1 MADLITIG
9 IIDSDENSRRFLKT
23 MLSEI
28 PWVKIETEAND
39 LNRGYELIRKIQP
52 SIVILDL
59 GSNVDHALVLA
70 EKISQNLPK
79 TTLFVTSANTSSE
92 VVIRAMRSGAREFL
106 SKPLNRDEVSSAV
119 KSVIRLKNSQ
129 MMGNGSMGKVIT
141 AFGVKGG
148 VGTTTIATNLAV
160 NLSRLTKKEVVLID
174 LNLQLGNAAL
184 FMDIKSK
191 QSIVDIINNIDD
203 LNPKLLKDIL
213 PRHSSG
219 IYVLSSSSKMEDAD
233 RVRTIH
239 LDKMLTLLKTTFDYI
254 VIDGNDIF
262 DDLTLKVLDESD
274 SILAISTVDLPA
286 VYNTRQCLD
295 IFQRMGYGQDKVR
308 LVFNRYASIK
318 EAAFQELEKS
328 LDYPIYWKI
337 PNQDYATVVKSINE
351 GTPVSIMK
359 PNSKL
364 SQSFHKL
371 AIQFNGRKPETSK
384 QKNRKLKKSRIKTLF
399 TKKDRR

>member
-9 IIDSDENSRRFLKT
+9 IIDNDENSRRFMKA

-28 PWVKIETEAND
+28 PWVKIEAEAND

-59 GSNVDHALVLA
+59 SPSMDQALLLA
-70 EKISQNLPK
+70 EKICQNLPK

-106 SKPLNRDEVSSAV
+106 PKPLNREEVSSAV
-119 KSVIRLKNSQ
+119 KSVIRLKNTQ
-129 MMGNGSMGKVIT
+129 MMEKGSMGKVIT
-141 AFGVKGG
+141 TFGVKGG

-184 FMDIKSK
+184 FMDMKSR
-191 QSIVDIINNIDD
+191 QSIVDVINNIDD

-219 IYVLSSSSKMEDAD
+219 IYMLSSSSKVEDAD

-239 LDKMLTLLKTTFDYI
+239 LDKMLTLLKSTFDYI
-254 VIDGNDIF
+254 VVDGNDVF

-274 SILAISTVDLPA
+274 TILAISTVDLPA

-308 LVFNRYASIK
+308 LIFNRYASIK

-337 PNQDYATVVKSINE
+337 PNQDYATVVRSINE

-364 SQSFHKL
+364 SKSFQDL
-371 AIQFNGRKPETSK
+371 AIRFNGSAPKKSK
-384 QKNRKLKKSRIKTLF
+384 QNDKKPKKSMFKKLF
-399 TKKDRR
+399 TKQNRR